1 MSTET
6 QTQSTTGIGQI
17 TTNQWAAGAAGG
29 FVGSVIFGLMM
40 QYIMPPPMLE
50 VVLPAMYGI
59 EGPALMTGWATHQF
73 HGVVLGLAYVALVQ
87 LNPFKRAARTLR
99 GALGLC
105 VGYGI
110 VTTPVLAVLVM
121 PLWLSAV
128 GFAGAPPFPNI
139 AIPGTILSLAGHIV
153 FAVPLVIAY
162 TVASE

>member
-1 MSTET
+1 
-6 QTQSTTGIGQI
+6 
-17 TTNQWAAGAAGG
+17 
-29 FVGSVIFGLMM
+29 
-40 QYIMPPPMLE
+40 
-50 VVLPAMYGI
+50 MYGI
-59 EGPALMTGWATHQF
+59 EGPALMTGWVIHQF
-73 HGVVLGLAYVALVQ
+73 HGIVLGLAYVALVQ

-99 GALGLC
+99 GALGLG